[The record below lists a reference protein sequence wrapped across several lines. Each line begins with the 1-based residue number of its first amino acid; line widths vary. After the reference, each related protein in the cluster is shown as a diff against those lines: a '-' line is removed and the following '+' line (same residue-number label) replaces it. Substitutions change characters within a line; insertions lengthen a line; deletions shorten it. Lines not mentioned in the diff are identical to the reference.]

1 MKDCPPV
8 FISSGDPAGSEAEPR
23 FKSDIEPSVVRVPR
37 GEVREDPASRALER
51 RGALDHKAVPGSAL
65 CPGFKRGAG
74 VPGKRRRGRVTASCE
89 FMLPARREVRGEPQP
104 GFGPGEA

>member
-74 VPGKRRRGRVTASCE
+74 GRKSLV
-89 FMLPARREVRGEPQP
+89 
-104 GFGPGEA
+104 